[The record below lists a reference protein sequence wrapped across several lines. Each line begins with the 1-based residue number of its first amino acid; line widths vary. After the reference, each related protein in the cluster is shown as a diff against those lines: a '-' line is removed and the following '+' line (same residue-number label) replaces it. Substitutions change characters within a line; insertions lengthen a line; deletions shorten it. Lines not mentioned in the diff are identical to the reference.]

1 MRESERELPSAT
13 VTKCRVCSQLDAAVV
28 LELDRLMGDPACW
41 PRTMWK
47 DAGWAMP
54 KGILPPKYRLWGA
67 MRVGIDFLEKQGVP
81 GVSRSDLRRHYH
93 DHVPKVAATAK
104 ELAETGVIAG
114 KPLPSPFAAP
124 IDPTLFMRY
133 YASAVEV
140 GVLGLTLLKE
150 RVEKLMEAGQ
160 PVPMDLLKMM
170 VDTGSKM
177 AQSQA
182 SIKARG
188 VDLGRSD
195 DLDAFRTAASDDPSP
210 RFGRHRIRLIEG
222 ERRAVVDEGP
232 ADRAE
237 YNEKAAQSGGA
248 KLPQT

>member
-1 MRESERELPSAT
+1 MPSRSQTPPVSHT
-13 VTKCRVCSQLDAAVV
+13 VTRCYICMNLEAVDV
-28 LELDRLMGDPACW
+28 LELDHLMGDPACW
-41 PRTMWK
+41 PRTFWK
-47 DAGWAMP
+47 DAGWQPP
-54 KGILPPKYRLWGA
+54 KGLLPPKYRLWGA
-67 MRVGIDFLEKQGVP
+67 LAIGQDFLKRKGYTVQDK
-81 GVSRSDLRRHYH
+81 DLRRHYYN
-93 DHVPKVAATAK
+93 HVAKVVATPK

-114 KPLPSPFAAP
+114 KPVQVPFEAP

-150 RVEKLMEAGQ
+150 RVERLIAAEQ
-160 PVPMDLLKMM
+160 QVPMDLLKMM

-222 ERRAVVDEGP
+222 ERRPVVDAGP

-237 YNEKAAQSGGA
+237 FNEKAAASGGT